1 MHVTLRGSAA
11 LLLVAAAA
19 AQEAPAPASA
29 AVPAAPAA
37 PVGRALLPADAGPAI
52 APHVAVGIDGT
63 VLVVYAAQ
71 DEIRCVLSR
80 DGGRSFAPPERVGE
94 AGWLAA
100 GPTRGPRAAVTPDAL
115 VVLAVCGETPGG
127 GDGNLLAWRS
137 DDRGARWKGPVR
149 INDEA
154 ASARE
159 GLHAAAA
166 GPDGA
171 VLAVWLDQR
180 GHGTE
185 LRGDWSRD
193 GGATWDEDQLLYAS
207 PDGSICECCAPAAA
221 FDPSSG
227 NGLVLWRN
235 SLGGARDMYLQVL
248 RDANQPLL
256 GDPQRLGTEHWELQ
270 ACPMAGGGVAV
281 SNKGELLSFWR
292 RGTGLFTA
300 APGLGEAPVGE
311 GREATAAAGP
321 DGFHLA
327 WTDGQGGV
335 LAARAAYLGGVQEAR
350 PLGRGLNVSAAGA
363 VDGLGPVLAVWE
375 TGDGNAASLRYEV
388 LAERGPRGD

>member
-1 MHVTLRGSAA
+1 MHAALRGSAA
-11 LLLVAAAA
+11 LLLAAAAA
-19 AQEAPAPASA
+19 AQEAPAPAA
-29 AVPAAPAA
+29 DA

-52 APHVAVGIDGT
+52 APHVAVGADGT
-63 VLVVYAAQ
+63 VLAVYAAH
-71 DEIRCVLSR
+71 DEIRCVISR

-115 VVLAVCGETPGG
+115 VVLAVCGEAPGG

-149 INDEA
+149 VNDEA

-159 GLHAAAA
+159 GLHAVAAA
-166 GPDGA
+166 PDGA
-171 VLAVWLDQR
+171 LLAVWLDQR

-185 LRGDWSRD
+185 LRGDWSHD
-193 GGATWDEDQLLYAS
+193 GGAAWSGDELLYAS

-221 FDPSSG
+221 FDPSTG
-227 NGLVLWRN
+227 HGLVLWRN
-235 SLGGARDMYLQVL
+235 TLGPARDMYLQAL
-248 RDANQPLL
+248 RDADQPLV
-256 GDPQRLGTEHWELQ
+256 GDPQMLGTEHWELS
-270 ACPMAGGGVAV
+270 ACPMAGGGAAV
-281 SNKGELLSFWR
+281 SNKGELLTFWR

-300 APGLGEAPVGE
+300 APGLGEASVGV
-311 GREATAAAGP
+311 GREAAVAAGP
-321 DGFHLA
+321 DGFHLL

-335 LAARAAYLGGVQEAR
+335 LAGRAVYLGGMREAR
-350 PLGRGLNVSAAGA
+350 PLGRGLHVSAAGA

-375 TGDGNAASLRYEV
+375 TGEGDATSLRYEV
-388 LAERGPRGD
+388 LSGRGPRSD